1 MSEANWRVLKQTPES
16 SPVAAA
22 VGLVSGL
29 PVGAC
34 CAGLVSGLPVGACCA
49 GMVSGLP
56 VGACCAGLVS
66 GLRVRRKSGLAS
78 PTSGWLRLHR
88 LFPCAL
94 G

>member
-49 GMVSGLP
+49 G
-56 VGACCAGLVS
+56 LVS

>member
-49 GMVSGLP
+49 GMVSGL
-56 VGACCAGLVS
+56 
-66 GLRVRRKSGLAS
+66 RVRRKSGLAS